1 MYWEFSVLARKLG
14 IVAVAVGLA
23 NTNAYQLAMLLLVL
37 FIAFVAQVPPLLP
50 ASPSRQSV
58 FILLRI
64 SGMTG

>member
-37 FIAFVAQVPPLLP
+37 FIAFVAQVLPLPP
-50 ASPSRQSV
+50 ASLSRQSV